1 MRESDIIAPLG
12 LMSIMGMLAGDKK
25 SNLLQAQ
32 IDAYQKEQEKTVEDP
47 VEENQDLET
56 VSDEQ
61 KKIEYDKAVKEH
73 EENFKEN
80 PDEYNLDFEPGAA
93 LMNLGEEGPFSGFG
107 EKILQTGFDIF
118 RYAKFPFLSAL
129 LEPTVLGDGTFPI
142 DEKTGGY
149 VMPDGTVSTLSFP
162 IDESGMPILNKADG
176 GLVPPLRGPMANG
189 VGNLFKLK

>member
-61 KKIEYDKAVKEH
+61 KKAEYDEAVKKH

-93 LMNLGEEGPFSGFG
+93 LMNLSEDGPFSGFG
-107 EKILQTGFDIF
+107 KKILETGVDIA
-118 RYAKFPFLSAL
+118 RYAKFPFLSTL
-129 LEPTVLGDGTFPI
+129 LEPTMLGAADFPI
-142 DEKTGGY
+142 DEKTG
-149 VMPDGTVSTLSFP
+149 
-162 IDESGMPILNKADG
+162 MPIYPDEFGMADG

-189 VGNLFKLK
+189 IGNLFKLK

>member
-32 IDAYQKEQEKTVEDP
+32 IDAYEKGQEETVEDSVEDP
-47 VEENQDLET
+47 VKGNQDLET

-61 KKIEYDKAVKEH
+61 KRIEYDKAVKEH

-93 LMNLGEEGPFSGFG
+93 LMNLSEEGPFSGFG
-107 EKILQTGFDIF
+107 DKILKTGFDLF
-118 RYAKFPFLSAL
+118 RYAKFPLLSSL
-129 LEPTVLGDGTFPI
+129 LEPTMLGAADFP
-142 DEKTGGY
+142 EELAYSK
-149 VMPDGTVSTLSFP
+149 SFP
-162 IDESGMPILNKADG
+162 IDDSGMPFLNKADG
-176 GLVPPLRGPMANG
+176 GLVPPLRGPMSSG
-189 VGNLFKLK
+189 IGTLYKLK

>member
-47 VEENQDLET
+47 VEDPVKENQDLET

-61 KKIEYDKAVKEH
+61 KKAEYDEAVKEH

-93 LMNLGEEGPFSGFG
+93 LMNLSEDGPFSGFG
-107 EKILQTGFDIF
+107 KKILETGVDIA
-118 RYAKFPFLSAL
+118 RYAKFPFLSTL
-129 LEPTVLGDGTFPI
+129 LEPTMLGASDFGYENIEFL
-142 DEKTGGY
+142 DE
-149 VMPDGTVSTLSFP
+149 
-162 IDESGMPILNKADG
+162 GMADG

-189 VGNLFKLK
+189 IGNLFKLK

>member
-80 PDEYNLDFEPGAA
+80 QNISMNCARNVLNVVVIHISMRPPDSPN
-93 LMNLGEEGPFSGFG
+93 
-107 EKILQTGFDIF
+107 
-118 RYAKFPFLSAL
+118 
-129 LEPTVLGDGTFPI
+129 
-142 DEKTGGY
+142 
-149 VMPDGTVSTLSFP
+149 
-162 IDESGMPILNKADG
+162 
-176 GLVPPLRGPMANG
+176 
-189 VGNLFKLK
+189 GNLNYQV